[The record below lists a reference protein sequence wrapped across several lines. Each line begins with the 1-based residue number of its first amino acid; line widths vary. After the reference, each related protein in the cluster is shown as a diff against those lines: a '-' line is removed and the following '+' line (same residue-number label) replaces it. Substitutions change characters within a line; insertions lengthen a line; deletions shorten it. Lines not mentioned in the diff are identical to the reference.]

1 MRAIL
6 RQAVSG
12 GTPPLLREGD
22 ALVAQSAIQ
31 EGLDVLTSDVKFIRA
46 IENVIPLPNMVRF

>member
-22 ALVAQSAIQ
+22 AL
-31 EGLDVLTSDVKFIRA
+31 DC
-46 IENVIPLPNMVRF
+46 IPFCEVDA